1 MSDYWPNAVTPAG
14 RVVLTPRQLSEKVA
28 ARRVVKPLKLS
39 TRAIAA
45 RLKAQRREDAVLAPQ
60 RPVLDRT
67 QFNSYLR
74 DGSI

>member
-1 MSDYWPNAVTPAG
+1 MGGFSILRRGSGESKLRMSEEAN
-14 RVVLTPRQLSEKVA
+14 
-28 ARRVVKPLKLS
+28 KPMS
-39 TRAIAA
+39 RRAIAA
-45 RLKAQRREDAVLAPQ
+45 ALKKRQREEAVLAPQ